1 MIGLLRVPAL
11 GGHLNGSLLLHPGP
25 LALEP
30 PLKQGPIPN
39 ESFVGNVK
47 VGRIWEL
54 RQASHRQGTGHQGRT
69 VPSPR
74 A

>member
-1 MIGLLRVPAL
+1 MIGSLRVPAL

-30 PLKQGPIPN
+30 LLEQGPIPKQG
-39 ESFVGNVK
+39 FMGNVK
-47 VGRIWEL
+47 VGGIWGA
-54 RQASHRQGTGHQGRT
+54 RQASHRQGTGHQGLT
-69 VPSPR
+69 IPSPR